1 MVSRL
6 SNYNA
11 YKADRKVIYSSLAC
25 LVLKLEDLRS
35 MVSSNHRYFCNYMVK
50 AKKPK
55 VPTGFRSKMMMD
67 SISSAA
73 SCHWASC

>member
-1 MVSRL
+1 
-6 SNYNA
+6 
-11 YKADRKVIYSSLAC
+11 
-25 LVLKLEDLRS
+25 

-55 VPTGFRSKMMMD
+55 VPTGFSSKMMMD

-73 SCHWASC
+73 SCQWVPC